1 MIESPFLLRMKEKNP
16 AVYTR
21 IRKIREEQSKRRQ
34 FNLEVEKA
42 IFWRDTLDDLERL
55 THKSSDGFTEE
66 DIGRFLRI
74 LAGILKRF

>member
-66 DIGRFLRI
+66 DIGRLLRI